1 MLALF
6 LNHPPLF
13 VAGEIALGLSLALF
27 IGTLIAAVIR
37 GVPGISQLREPGHP
51 NPTIVRP
58 FVNEPVHGHANV
70 SWAALATTPL
80 VRSRPGS
87 ASRQQ
92 GVEC

>member
-27 IGTLIAAVIR
+27 VGALIAAVIR

-58 FVNEPVHGHANV
+58 FVNEAVHGHANV